1 MRHKRDHRVKIPI
14 INLLLMLEEKC
25 LREIL
30 SAAEVI
36 ELAKNAYQDVQAY
49 LKKATLAWL
58 ILQIPRPTLVEC
70 EVCYC
75 QPSEGLIQ
83 WCQSLQQL
91 SPIGHNWVS
100 APNGKLQWG
109 RVFLLDWFLSSIVR
123 MRWRYRHTYL
133 SNAANQKIPLRMLQ
147 LIVP

>member
-1 MRHKRDHRVKIPI
+1 
-14 INLLLMLEEKC
+14 MLEEKC

-75 QPSEGLIQ
+75 QPSEGLIP

-91 SPIGHNWVS
+91 SPIGHN
-100 APNGKLQWG
+100 
-109 RVFLLDWFLSSIVR
+109 
-123 MRWRYRHTYL
+123 
-133 SNAANQKIPLRMLQ
+133 
-147 LIVP
+147 